1 MRISAFIGAS
11 ALVVAISTAGFAATT
26 PAKPVVKPAER
37 CAALQSQ
44 FDAALPAHQTAKRL
58 AAAQKLR
65 ADGGKLCDGKHY
77 AAGERKILAA
87 LRDLGVKAKI

>member
-1 MRISAFIGAS
+1 MRISAFIGAA
-11 ALVVAISTAGFAATT
+11 ALVVTLSSAGLAATT
-26 PAKPVVKPAER
+26 AKPVVKPAER

-44 FDAALPAHQTAKRL
+44 FDAALPDHQSSKHL